1 MKYRYIT
8 IEGNIGAGKTT
19 LANLLSQEYGGTIIL
34 EQFRENPYLAKFYED
49 PQRYAFQL
57 EMSFMLQR
65 YQQLNQVLSEPQIF
79 EQFVVSDY
87 MFTKSLLF
95 AKINLSREEHQLFRH
110 LFDLIWKKLPQPDVI
125 FYLHADAQHLLN
137 NIKKRGRPY
146 EQGIT
151 KHYLNKIEKIY
162 FEFFKQMPEQ
172 KIAVIDVNDMDWV
185 GNVFVYEHMLDL
197 FDKDYKPGINVVEM
211 SKRDFYNSGIQL
223 ELDEIPGDTPGKS
236 AEA

>member
-19 LANLLSQEYGGTIIL
+19 LAQMLSGEYGGTCIL

-49 PQRYAFQL
+49 PERYAFQL
-57 EMSFMLQR
+57 EMSFMLER
-65 YQQLNQVLSEPQIF
+65 YRQLNQVLGTPHIF
-79 EQFVVSDY
+79 EKFVVSDY

-125 FYLHADAQHLLN
+125 FYLHADAAHLLD

-146 EQGIT
+146 EQGIN
-151 KHYLNKIEKIY
+151 KHYLNKIERMY
-162 FEFFKQMPEQ
+162 FEYFKQMPGQ
-172 KIAVIDVNDMDWV
+172 KIAVINVNDMDWV
-185 GNVFVYEHMLDL
+185 SDFFVFEKLLGL
-197 FDKDYKPGINVVEM
+197 FDRDYREGLNIV
-211 SKRDFYNSGIQL
+211 DIY
-223 ELDEIPGDTPGKS
+223 
-236 AEA
+236 